1 MKKKKL
7 LLGLFLLPFLFSCKT
22 GNESDSVSLEVKPG
36 ITSEINPVIVSAA
49 KFSENYDS
57 SNSKFVVLFYV
68 KGTSDY
74 SDRTC
79 YMWKDEGKTSSVS
92 MSNIK
97 SDS

>member
-74 SDRTC
+74 
-79 YMWKDEGKTSSVS
+79 
-92 MSNIK
+92 
-97 SDS
+97 